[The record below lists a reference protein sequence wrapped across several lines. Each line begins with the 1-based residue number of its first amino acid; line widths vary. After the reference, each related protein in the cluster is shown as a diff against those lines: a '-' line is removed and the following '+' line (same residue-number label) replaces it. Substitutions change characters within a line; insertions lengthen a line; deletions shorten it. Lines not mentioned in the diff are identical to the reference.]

1 MGALGDMAS
10 KAVDA
15 VTGKKRGTTLNEF
28 LAKFSSAEGTYVNT
42 IDPVHTFDVEFK
54 FYPNSLETVPGLL
67 VEVAKTCNSSENK
80 EEDKKESSLLE
91 KLGSSIL
98 ESAKSAANNIANNLT
113 GGLLGSIMN
122 SKKQISTE
130 KENFTTAGKT
140 TFLEYLA
147 EANLL
152 TSKDN
157 YLSQAL
163 GSDKGSSAS
172 PLILNLG
179 FYIQS
184 ITVPQLRLDDG
195 GVSETLLG
203 KFNLNGKAVVP
214 DSNTVI
220 MSVINTKVPLLDRI
234 FYPWMQEIRLP
245 FWSYETC
252 PYTTATITIDMTK
265 HSDIKYVFYGC
276 RPTNIQTEQPTQEVD
291 STITRDVTFTFDF
304 MSVQSEHHICEDYKD
319 KLLSSAKALAGS
331 AGSMIGL

>member
-1 MGALGDMAS
+1 MGALGDMVS
-10 KAVDA
+10 NAVDA
-15 VTGKKRGTTLNEF
+15 ATGKKRGTTLNEF

-54 FYPNSLETVPGLL
+54 FYPNNNEVVPGLL
-67 VEVAKTCNSSENK
+67 VSSAKNANDGGDSNMSMLDKIGNS
-80 EEDKKESSLLE
+80 L
-91 KLGSSIL
+91 L

-113 GGLLGSIMN
+113 GGLLGSIIN
-122 SKKQISTE
+122 SNKDPVLKQKKGFS
-130 KENFTTAGKT
+130 NAGKT

-163 GSDKGSSAS
+163 GSDKGSSES
-172 PLILNLG
+172 PLILSLG
-179 FYIQS
+179 FYVQS

-195 GVSETLLG
+195 GMSETLLG
-203 KFNLNGKAVVP
+203 KFNINGRAVVP

-220 MSVINTKVPLLDRI
+220 MSIINTKVPLLDRI
-234 FYPWMQEIRLP
+234 FYPWMQEVRMP
-245 FWSYETC
+245 FWSYQYC
-252 PYTTATITIDMTK
+252 PFTTATITIDMTK

-304 MSVQSEHHICEDYKD
+304 MSVQSDHNVCENWKD

-331 AGSMIGL
+331 AGSMVGI